1 MDRLHNG
8 QNFEKLRNRIKFIM
22 TTLKS
27 VLNLVKL
34 QSLVVKCCKM

>member
-1 MDRLHNG
+1 MDRLDNG
-8 QNFEKLRNRIKFIM
+8 QNFEKLRNRIKFII

-34 QSLVVKCCKM
+34 QSLHGSEML

>member
-8 QNFEKLRNRIKFIM
+8 QNFENFEIVKFIT

-27 VLNLVKL
+27 MLNLVKL